1 MPAKPEAESSNLSEA
16 QRIFLGLRDC
26 LRSNLNSTDNNGNK
40 NNDNN
45 NNNNNRSINDETFE
59 SPEHDRCDGDETRF
73 HSRDFDSSGQLSS
86 AEKLPP
92 RRPAPSLPGAPFV
105 PPTHLPIHH
114 QPTSPQTIT
123 LPIEDHDKLVNENK
137 ILQSENSQMRQLL
150 DSKQSD
156 DNKMQLMRK
165 EITTSKQQIL
175 ELKTELHVANMERT
189 KFGKTIESMNDE
201 LNQMRQQHAKMQEF
215 CEQLSPTLD
224 EDRRKIEELETLN
237 HNLKGDNESFKGE
250 NRDLREELTRKNT
263 QLDKLKDDCSAHERR
278 IALYENRCKCGGEA
292 LNESDLT
299 QSRLDE
305 MGVGGLNSGHPLRQ
319 QPGVFG
325 PGGANMGG
333 LLSPPGA
340 QFNHR
345 HANSSAGNSDKSGSS
360 GGAGDLLG
368 PVTSTTTTTTANTN
382 LSSSHHLISPTDH
395 RPRHLNHSH
404 HEDQTE
410 SEELLHSESLEPEEW
425 QRLKQQRR
433 SIAHPPRRTQ
443 NLVAQLDPL
452 VALANQKSASAEDL
466 TLEKRNKKSLQ
477 YPNGQSHGKLF
488 QKNKSTSQSL
498 TKMSMQN
505 KFYSQRYHGGSKY
518 SQSQH
523 SSSKSSL
530 GLTSG
535 LYEEVPGE
543 SAETKA
549 ELQALND
556 THPNEWNMHMVELF
570 FKHHLKWSD
579 SQSVQAAEKIKS
591 GRSLVD
597 LSASTVK
604 KFLGIE
610 DEYQIKRLLVYIQIV
625 RNDPMMP
632 QDIASYPGLRRMD
645 HLWVANTFLPHLGLQ
660 NLSEHFKTN
669 LVDMV
674 LLKTLNEKEI
684 ERLCAKVVPNPKM
697 AAGSIEF
704 GLKMLKELDFSKQDF
719 KRRRM
724 QPQQKLMHL
733 ANERKSKLTAAGSS
747 SDPDHHNT
755 LRMDRENVGDL
766 LVWSNETLMNWA
778 KALDF
783 DDQTVGKLKLS
794 GINGSFIAYSMKFSA
809 KELAVAMGM
818 NNTDPENPMFKHLKE
833 NFDNL
838 VENPR
843 KQIREKKKKKK
854 TGKQQQQSY
863 TLSSAEGQRILQD
876 QQQQASFRRSFSVS
890 S

>member
-360 GGAGDLLG
+360 GGAVMGKRFKIGSSNGSNHDLEDCRS
-368 PVTSTTTTTTANTN
+368 V
-382 LSSSHHLISPTDH
+382 LSS
-395 RPRHLNHSH
+395 
-404 HEDQTE
+404 
-410 SEELLHSESLEPEEW
+410 
-425 QRLKQQRR
+425 
-433 SIAHPPRRTQ
+433 
-443 NLVAQLDPL
+443 
-452 VALANQKSASAEDL
+452 
-466 TLEKRNKKSLQ
+466 
-477 YPNGQSHGKLF
+477 
-488 QKNKSTSQSL
+488 
-498 TKMSMQN
+498 
-505 KFYSQRYHGGSKY
+505 GS
-518 SQSQH
+518 
-523 SSSKSSL
+523 
-530 GLTSG
+530 
-535 LYEEVPGE
+535 EVPGE